1 MLSKLYLLLGSEKG
15 KLKAGII
22 INQMEEEGLEADYDK
37 IIQVKI
43 VKEHLIKDLNK
54 KMLNEARLLEETEE
68 KLFGMT
74 YRITKSANWGKQK
87 ELIILKRRLDTQ
99 RLESGNKINE
109 LIKKISKIEVMIT
122 EEIYELNRI
131 EKGLKKTRVRIVF
144 YKKLI
149 G

>member
-22 INQMEEEGLEADYDK
+22 INKMEEEGLEADYDK

-74 YRITKSANWGKQK
+74 YRITKSADWGKQK

-122 EEIYELNRI
+122 EEINELNRI
-131 EKGLKKTRVRIVF
+131 EKSLKKTRVRIVF